1 MNWILF
7 ENINNSLFSMTIDNG
22 EQGISKSIHNLDK
35 HELLF
40 V

>member
-1 MNWILF
+1 MKRILF
-7 ENINNSLFSMTIDNG
+7 GNKNPLFSMTIDNG
-22 EQGISKSIHNLDK
+22 EQEISKNIHNLDK